1 MTDRCQNFPRLRK
14 RQRETEREIESSVS
28 AIRQGLFQHGQDT
41 TNILELI
48 TDIVCTAIHR
58 RSLADIVWITN

>member
-1 MTDRCQNFPRLRK
+1 MLIHVREEINKMTDRCQNFPRLRK

-28 AIRQGLFQHGQDT
+28 AIRQGLFQHEQDT

-48 TDIVCTAIHR
+48 TDIVYCDTSA
-58 RSLADIVWITN
+58 